1 MSRGGLT
8 LVELMVSIT
17 LVALMAGLAVLP
29 WTRRGPQAVGI
40 AEAAGRAIL
49 SGQVVARDSA
59 GQRELFLPDGRV
71 VRRDSTSLGGSRA
84 ARR

>member
-1 MSRGGLT
+1 MSRRGLT

-17 LVALMAGLAVLP
+17 LVALMAGLVVLP
-29 WTRRGPQAVGI
+29 WTRRRPQVAST

-49 SGQVVARDSA
+49 SGLMVARDSA

-71 VRRDSTSLGGSRA
+71 VRRDSLSLGGSHV